1 MLYYYKWLYK
11 NTETSPLSP
20 FLQCRGHV
28 NIRESMQKR
37 AEESTEQQFISVAEM
52 LSWLEAMIE
61 HLVEGRANPGELRCM
76 Q

>member
-1 MLYYYKWLYK
+1 
-11 NTETSPLSP
+11 
-20 FLQCRGHV
+20 
-28 NIRESMQKR
+28 MQKR